1 MKRMLPPLN
10 PLRAFEAAGRHV
22 SFTRAAD
29 ELGVTQTAV
38 SRQVAV
44 LEAYMRCRLF
54 ERHNSA
60 LILTDAGKAYLKS
73 IQPAMETIGEA
84 TAMTRGQSNN
94 LVKARVYL
102 TFALRWLLPRLP
114 RFRADHPNVEISI
127 ATSLAPADF
136 ERDDLDV
143 NICHGGP
150 DWHGVASHLI
160 FRDQLTPACSPS
172 VLEKLGPNIAPG
184 DLIGQPLLHSRNRI
198 ADWGD
203 WFRFAGVDVQLEPGI
218 TFETSSLVYEGAR
231 QGLGFALSQVSLIKG
246 ELDRGELCA
255 PFPAMARESGYYFL
269 HKTGRIEAKT
279 RIFRDWVMREVAA
292 EAAADAARLQAA
304 SAPALQA
311 A

>member
-22 SFTRAAD
+22 SFTRAAE

-60 LILTDAGKAYLKS
+60 LVLTDAGQAYLNS

-84 TAMTRGQSNN
+84 TAMTRGQSSNV
-94 LVKARVYL
+94 VKARVYL

-114 RFRADHPNVEISI
+114 RFRAAHPKIEINLS
-127 ATSLAPADF
+127 TSLLPADF

-150 DWHGVASHLI
+150 EWPGVSSLLI
-160 FRDQLTPACSPS
+160 FKDRLTPTCSPALIESLGRNLTPA
-172 VLEKLGPNIAPG
+172 
-184 DLIGQPLLHSRNRI
+184 DLVHQPLLHSRNRI

-231 QGLGFALSQVSLIKG
+231 QGLGFALSQVALVKG
-246 ELDRGELCA
+246 EIERGELCA
-255 PFPAMARESGYYFL
+255 PFPAMARESGYFFL

-279 RIFRDWVMREVAA
+279 RIFRDWLMQEVAA
-292 EAAADAARLQAA
+292 DMAKEARQAPDPG
-304 SAPALQA
+304 PALQA